1 MIGYPS
7 GKMELSCPLGTTR
20 CIPQE
25 KFPQS
30 QIINPLLTKLVRSNK
45 KELGQYP
52 AILTEQA
59 WSITHIS
66 KLTTPDWKAL
76 SLHEEPSTSGG
87 SFSCHKTLKKNQSAY
102 KYFDMS
108 KENKTKKNTF
118 TLPLYFFSDQR
129 RQASAD
135 TSLRYCR
142 ESVRIWNVC
151 LLKLKCRGVSWGEN
165 LSILQFVSTENPAL
179 TNIYQVFFF
188 QVFLF
193 GVKKLRP
200 RSNVEHHSRRTKL
213 NNLSS
218 W

>member
-1 MIGYPS
+1 MPLSEYLVSRSKQVLSFPSTRFYLSIKVYPS
-7 GKMELSCPLGTTR
+7 DYFMPLNDSSWTQDDTILHCDWLPERARQRHLSCPLEITCR
-20 CIPQE
+20 DPQIIV
-25 KFPQS
+25 FFFY
-30 QIINPLLTKLVRSNK
+30 IINPLLTKLVRSNK

-118 TLPLYFFSDQR
+118 TLPLYFFTDQR
-129 RQASAD
+129 RLASAD

-142 ESVRIWNVC
+142 ESVRI
-151 LLKLKCRGVSWGEN
+151 
-165 LSILQFVSTENPAL
+165 
-179 TNIYQVFFF
+179 
-188 QVFLF
+188 
-193 GVKKLRP
+193 
-200 RSNVEHHSRRTKL
+200 
-213 NNLSS
+213 
-218 W
+218 